1 MISDTKASKAIPTAK
16 TATIIEI
23 IVHGGRLHSVGT
35 RKERGKVARFDV
47 KKLYICIL
55 YVNVHTTINLRVTK
69 IYMTITCSMYVLFIN
84 YCRDVPHT
92 MGLPDHVPSLRQTL
106 SFVAFS

>member
-16 TATIIEI
+16 AATIIEI

-47 KKLYICIL
+47 KNCI
-55 YVNVHTTINLRVTK
+55 YVSCKCTHNYKASCQQNLHD
-69 IYMTITCSMYVLFIN
+69 YNMQYVCAI
-84 YCRDVPHT
+84 H
-92 MGLPDHVPSLRQTL
+92 
-106 SFVAFS
+106 

>member
-47 KKLYICIL
+47 KNCI
-55 YVNVHTTINLRVTK
+55 
-69 IYMTITCSMYVLFIN
+69 YVL
-84 YCRDVPHT
+84 CP
-92 MGLPDHVPSLRQTL
+92 GLGLQGILDPRL
-106 SFVAFS
+106 S